1 MLAHISAEDLR
12 RIYLD
17 FPIASCVI
25 GRDGRVL
32 AHNREFADVVPMEQR
47 DVSGRDLGEVFG
59 ATIRLAAERTF
70 AAFDRGENEPQ
81 QELGLFG
88 RIFITAVRPLRDD
101 TGRVTAICAALTEI
115 TEQKRLEERLESA
128 NRELQAAN
136 RRLAEAASTD
146 ALTGLWNRHA
156 LEELLPREILR
167 CRREK
172 APLSVLLVDIDDFKK
187 YNDRYGHLAGDDTLH
202 AVAKVMESVLRRPG
216 DIIARFGGEE
226 FVVVLPGTAA
236 AGALKVAEALHRA
249 VESLDI
255 EHASIP
261 GARLSISV
269 GAACLSVIPQTAGIG
284 DIRSMLIERADQALY
299 AVKAEGGRGIRLHWD
314 GGSLPSSGGQLLP
327 VR

>member
-32 AHNREFADVVPMEQR
+32 AHNREFADVVPTPGG
-47 DVSGRDLGEVFG
+47 DVAGRYVADVFG
-59 ATIRLAAERTF
+59 AVVMEATARTF
-70 AAFDRGENEPQ
+70 AAFDQGAQEPQ
-81 QELGLFG
+81 QEIGLFG
-88 RIFITAVRPLRDD
+88 RVFIAAVRPLRDEA
-101 TGRVTAICAALTEI
+101 GEVTAICAALTEI
-115 TEQKRLEERLESA
+115 TEQKRLETRLESA

-202 AVAKVMESVLRRPG
+202 AVAQVMAGVLRRPG
-216 DIIARFGGEE
+216 DMIARFGGEE
-226 FVVVLPGTAA
+226 FIVVLPGTAA
-236 AGALKVAEALHRA
+236 AGAIRVAESLHKA
-249 VESLDI
+249 VESLAI
-255 EHASIP
+255 EHASIA

-269 GAACLSVIPQTAGIG
+269 GAACFSLIPANTAIG
-284 DIRSMLIERADQALY
+284 EIRSMLIERADQALY

-314 GGSLPSSGGQLLP
+314 GGSLPSSDGQLLP
-327 VR
+327 AR